1 MAGSFLYTRDRKMN
15 IIKAAESVI
24 KGHMDKYAFEINC
37 CIQDQSGEDSL
48 DRLLKSLSSYERS
61 ASQFEVLQK
70 VKEQISTTP
79 PQEASDQ
86 NED

>member
-37 CIQDQSGEDSL
+37 CILVIYCMKHKIFVQVTWFQGGIKLHKAIKLAPKKLFRSITSQ
-48 DRLLKSLSSYERS
+48 LKL
-61 ASQFEVLQK
+61 
-70 VKEQISTTP
+70 
-79 PQEASDQ
+79 
-86 NED
+86 